1 MIFDNYITFD
11 GTPSSDFGIFIS
23 GTGTYDAP
31 ERDVTVL
38 EIPGRSG
45 NLVYDNGRYRN
56 IDVIYPAFLTKDF
69 KNKSGELRSFLLT
82 HSGNYYRLT
91 DTYHADEFRMAR
103 YSGGVSFDIK
113 GLFRSGETS
122 LLFDCKPQ
130 RFLASGDNEVTVSN
144 GGSISNPTGFDA
156 KPLIRVYGTGTI
168 SVGEYALTI
177 TEMPGSYTDIDCDI
191 MEAYCEFASCNEYI
205 SLQGNEFPVLHPG
218 ANGISWTGSISQVKI
233 TPRWWQI

>member
-1 MIFDNYITFD
+1 MVQSFEFAGHSSLEWDTCITGANVFQSAAKSLD
-11 GTPSSDFGIFIS
+11 KIS
-23 GTGTYDAP
+23 
-31 ERDVTVL
+31 
-38 EIPGRSG
+38 IPGRNGDLHLINKRFENVS
-45 NLVYDNGRYRN
+45 LVYPSY
-56 IDVIYPAFLTKDF
+56 IAKDF
-69 KNKSGELRSFLLT
+69 SANINGLRNFLG
-82 HSGNYYRLT
+82 SIDGYARLI
-91 DTYHADEFRMAR
+91 DTYHPNEFRMAAYTGPLVPVVQR
-103 YSGGVSFDIK
+103 HLRMATLDIA
-113 GLFRSGETS
+113 
-122 LLFDCKPQ
+122 FDCKPQ
-130 RFLASGDNEVTVSN
+130 RYLMSGETVINIAASGST
-144 GGSISNPTGFDA
+144 ISNPTGFDA